1 MAKIGIYGGSF
12 NPVHFGHIGL
22 ASWLVAH
29 TDLDALWMMVTPNNP
44 LKPKHIL
51 ADEQTRLCEVQ
62 KHINAIADPTI
73 KQKIIASDFEFGLPK
88 PSYTAN
94 TLRCLQIAYPSHQ
107 FVLIIGEDNLYIFD
121 QWREWE
127 YIASHF
133 EVWVYPRHCKIESHN
148 NPWWKKE
155 NIKGVH
161 ILSKVPYFDI
171 SSSEIRNK
179 NQSNSF

>member
-51 ADEQTRLCEVQ
+51 ADEQTRLYEVQ

-73 KQKIIASDFEFGLPK
+73 RQKIIASDFEFGLPR

-94 TLRCLQIAYPSHQ
+94 TLRCLQIEYPSHQ

>member
-1 MAKIGIYGGSF
+1 M
-12 NPVHFGHIGL
+12 
-22 ASWLVAH
+22 
-29 TDLDALWMMVTPNNP
+29 
-44 LKPKHIL
+44 
-51 ADEQTRLCEVQ
+51 
-62 KHINAIADPTI
+62 
-73 KQKIIASDFEFGLPK
+73 KIIASDFEFGLPK

-94 TLRCLQIAYPSHQ
+94 TLRCLQIEYPSHQ

-148 NPWWKKE
+148 NPWWTKE